1 MAIYCRYVPIDDLV
15 NIYEEL
21 YGQPGLATAEVI
33 ENCTRFLF
41 LERLT
46 FHNWTIMHLEQS
58 PIKHTNYY
66 VRYG

>member
-46 FHNWTIMHLEQS
+46 FHN
-58 PIKHTNYY
+58 
-66 VRYG
+66 